1 MEKFSVHM
9 LIWLLTQDL
18 KVKSSVLKR
27 QREGQLLNLTSKC
40 ISEVGG
46 IPLEGVLNPYSIFTQ
61 LTISIPLCFFIGKG
75 S

>member
-1 MEKFSVHM
+1 M
-9 LIWLLTQDL
+9 LIWLLTLDL

-46 IPLEGVLNPYSIFTQ
+46 IPLEAVFNSFFTE
-61 LTISIPLCFFIGKG
+61 LLISIPLCFFIGKG
-75 S
+75 I